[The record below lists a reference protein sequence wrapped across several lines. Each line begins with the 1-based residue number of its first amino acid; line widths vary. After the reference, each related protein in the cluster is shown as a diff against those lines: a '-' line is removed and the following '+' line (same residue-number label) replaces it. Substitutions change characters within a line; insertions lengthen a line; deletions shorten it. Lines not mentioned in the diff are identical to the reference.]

1 MAVLLI
7 NSYNIDNTE
16 LFASYPKLVAEI
28 LPRYGAKV
36 LASDILGKV
45 IEGKLKTM
53 NAVIEFP
60 SEEAVIN
67 CYNDPDYK
75 KAKKIRHDSTSD
87 ISMII
92 VKKRE

>member
-7 NSYNIDNTE
+7 NSYNIDDPE
-16 LFASYPKLVAEI
+16 LFERYPKLVAQI

-36 LASDILGKV
+36 LASDTQGKA

-60 SEEAVIN
+60 SEEALMN
-67 CYNDPDYK
+67 CYNDPDYE
-75 KAKKIRHDSTSD
+75 KAKKIRHDSTSNC
-87 ISMII
+87 SMILI
-92 VKKRE
+92 KKRE